1 MYSSSTHGSD
11 RTGVI
16 PSTTDPKVLN
26 WGILATGGIAL
37 TFARD
42 LTIPPSTRNI
52 SDFTHRIVAA
62 ASSSSSRRASSFLQ
76 SVDADKD
83 GNPRGVLDDDVRAY
97 GSYEELV
104 RDERVQIVYVAT
116 PHSHHYQN
124 VRLCL
129 EAGKHVLC
137 EKAFTVN
144 RKQAELLYG
153 LAKEKVSAII
163 YLDFSI
169 GLQA

>member
-1 MYSSSTHGSD
+1 MAD
-11 RTGVI
+11 
-16 PSTTDPKVLN
+16 
-26 WGILATGGIAL
+26 
-37 TFARD
+37 
-42 LTIPPSTRNI
+42 
-52 SDFTHRIVAA
+52 
-62 ASSSSSRRASSFLQ
+62 
-76 SVDADKD
+76 DAK
-83 GNPRGVLDDDVRAY
+83 AY

-144 RKQAELLYG
+144 REQAKALYEL
-153 LAKEKVSAII
+153 AREKVRFLFAACSPAFVS
-163 YLDFSI
+163 L
-169 GLQA
+169 